1 MKLAVVAHAGK
12 TLGGGLPELRRTLA
26 EAGVSAPLWIEVPKS
41 KRAPAAVKRLLEEGA
56 ELILAW
62 GGDGM
67 VRRCVN
73 ALGDSQVPLAIVPAG
88 TSNLF
93 ATNLGIERDIGEAV
107 QVALRGGHRR
117 LDVGRFEGER
127 FAVMAGA
134 GFDAAMIRGADE
146 LKDRLGRGA
155 YVLGGAAKLNTPS
168 FDAKIKIDGTRWYK
182 GPASCILVGNVGDLF
197 GGIEVFA
204 DAQPDDGLLDVG
216 VLTSDGPVQ
225 LVRAAT
231 RTAVG
236 DAQKSPFVR
245 MTQGHSVRVKLDRKV
260 RYELDGGDRTKLK
273 SFKVDVEP
281 GAITVCVPRA
291 GEGGSGAR

>member
-1 MKLAVVAHAGK
+1 MKVAVVAHAGK
-12 TLGGGLPELRRTLA
+12 TLAGGLPELRRTLA
-26 EAGVSAPLWIEVPKS
+26 EAGVPEPLWTEVPKS
-41 KRAPAAVKRLLEEGA
+41 KRAPAAVERALEEGA

-93 ATNLGIERDIGEAV
+93 ATNLGIEAEIAAAV
-107 QVALRGGHRR
+107 RVALLGERRR

-134 GFDAAMIRGADE
+134 GFDAAMIEGADR

-155 YVLGGAAKLNTPS
+155 YVLGGATKLNTPS
-168 FDAKIKIDGTRWYK
+168 FEAKIKIDGTRWYK
-182 GPASCILVGNVGDLF
+182 GPAGCILVGNVGSLF

-204 DAQPDDGLLDVG
+204 EARPDDGLLAVG
-216 VLTSDGPVQ
+216 VLSSEGPVQ
-225 LVRAAT
+225 LARAAT
-231 RTAVG
+231 RTALG
-236 DAQKSPFVR
+236 SAEKSPFVR
-245 MTQGHSVRVKLDRKV
+245 ITQGRKVRVKLDRKV
-260 RYELDGGDRTKLK
+260 PYELDGGDRTKVK
-273 SFKVDVEP
+273 SFKVDIEP
-281 GAITVCVPRA
+281 AAITVCVPRA
-291 GEGGSGAR
+291 GHRESEAK